1 MRMWITRIWA
11 IDPVDNKMKS
21 WCGPN
26 VPGIN
31 HDDAVQ
37 YCQQNELGYCAVLG
51 ELVAEIPC
59 KEGTHEP
66 DMDKMVDYD
75 SIQNN

>member
-1 MRMWITRIWA
+1 MRMWVTEIQA
-11 IDPVDNKMKS
+11 IDPVDGVLKS

-31 HDDAVQ
+31 QEDAER
-37 YCQQNELGYCAVLG
+37 YCQQNGLGYCAVIG

-59 KEGTHEP
+59 KEGPCEP
-66 DMDKMVDYD
+66 DMDKMIDYEK
-75 SIQNN
+75 INNN

>member
-1 MRMWITRIWA
+1 MA
-11 IDPVDNKMKS
+11 IDPVTGELKR

-31 HDDAVQ
+31 EEDANR
-37 YCQQNELGYCAVLG
+37 YCRENLGFCRVIG

-59 KEGTHEP
+59 KPGTYEP
-66 DMDKMVDYD
+66 DWGNMVDYENQRD
-75 SIQNN
+75 N